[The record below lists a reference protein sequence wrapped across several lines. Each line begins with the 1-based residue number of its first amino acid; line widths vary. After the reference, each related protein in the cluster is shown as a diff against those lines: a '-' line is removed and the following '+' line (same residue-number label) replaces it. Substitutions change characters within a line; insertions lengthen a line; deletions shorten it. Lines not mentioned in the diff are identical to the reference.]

1 MQKDNLI
8 KFVCFLGVILIGL
21 SCQQNKDSKA
31 SEGPEST
38 IVSVEDEGR
47 PSIGSENAPIR
58 LIVFTDFE
66 CGYCKDLSDNI
77 ESIKKD
83 YVASGKVRLVIR
95 NFPLEMH
102 DHALGA
108 ALCASCAD
116 EQGAFW
122 EMYGVLYQN
131 QADLSGNNF
140 IKWAA
145 EMDLDTVAFI
155 SCMKSEKTL
164 EKINEDI
171 SQARKLGISGTPA
184 FIINDEMYMGAP
196 DEELLRQML
205 DEAIE
210 KTK

>member
-31 SEGPEST
+31 SERPEST

-102 DHALGA
+102 DQALGA

-145 EMDLDTVAFI
+145 TVG
-155 SCMKSEKTL
+155 
-164 EKINEDI
+164 
-171 SQARKLGISGTPA
+171 R
-184 FIINDEMYMGAP
+184 MYKHPM
-196 DEELLRQML
+196 QV
-205 DEAIE
+205 
-210 KTK
+210 T